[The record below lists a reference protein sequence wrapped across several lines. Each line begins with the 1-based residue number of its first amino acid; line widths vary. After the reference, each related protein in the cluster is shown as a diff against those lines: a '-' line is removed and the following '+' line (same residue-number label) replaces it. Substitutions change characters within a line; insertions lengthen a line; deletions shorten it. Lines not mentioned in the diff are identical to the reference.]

1 MSSLEPVRR
10 LIAELAKLP
19 GIGERT
25 AERLAFHLLSERAE
39 EALKLA
45 EAIRDLKEKVRACS
59 VCTMIT
65 DTDLCEICADPK
77 RDRSTVLVVELTR
90 DVWSIEK
97 TAAYRGLYHVL
108 QGRLSPL
115 DGIRPEDLTLKKLA
129 DRIKSG
135 GVREVIL
142 ATNPTA
148 EGDTTAFYI
157 QKQLDGVN
165 VTRLARGLPAGSTIE
180 YASRSVLTEALDGR
194 RSLEP
199 A

>member
-39 EALKLA
+39 EALKLSD
-45 EAIRDLKEKVRACS
+45 AIRDLKERVRACA

-65 DTDLCEICADPK
+65 ETDLCGICADPK
-77 RDRSTVLVVELTR
+77 RDRATVLVVELTR

-97 TAAYRGLYHVL
+97 TGVYRGLYHVL

-115 DGIRPEDLTLKKLA
+115 DGIRPEDLTLKKLT

-135 GVREVIL
+135 GVHEVIL

-148 EGDTTAFYI
+148 EGDTTAFYL
-157 QKQLDGVN
+157 QKQLNGVR

-180 YASRSVLTEALDGR
+180 YAPRTVLVDAIEGR

>member
-1 MSSLEPVRR
+1 M
-10 LIAELAKLP
+10 IAELAKLP

-39 EALKLA
+39 EALKLS

-65 DTDLCEICADPK
+65 ETDLCGICADPK

-97 TAAYRGLYHVL
+97 TGAYRGLYHVL

-129 DRIKSG
+129 DRIRSG

-148 EGDTTAFYI
+148 EGDATAYYL
-157 QKQLDGVN
+157 QTQLDGPR

-180 YASRSVLTEALDGR
+180 YASRSVLTDALDGR
-194 RSLEP
+194 RALEP